1 MDLVFV
7 HFNTKLPRHLELN
20 IERSLRLFPMRNVHL
35 LTDQDVG
42 HLSGTSLRIHHLS
55 QDNRWH
61 ELNSSLIHP
70 KDFRGNFWL
79 TSLARFFALS
89 DFAEIHKEPFLHI
102 ESDVLISNDFPFE
115 TLSELNYDLAFPIV
129 SNSQAIA
136 STLYIRNHSAAKL
149 LANYSLKCSRENT
162 STTDMLVLYNFMT
175 EFPDL
180 ATILPSAF
188 SNARSLESLSCRQ
201 KVIDSEVY
209 FKAAFDGFDFGR
221 FLFGD
226 DPRNARGFSILR
238 KKDPNSF
245 LDVGNLTLVTT
256 ENRTFPSIR
265 VKSNGDLIPL
275 HSLHIHSKNLS
286 LFRFEKGTE
295 LIVRAVE
302 NSSLPPQKIFV
313 FTVFCKS
320 AMQAIWRR
328 IRRKITP

>member
-20 IERSLRLFPMRNVHL
+20 IERSLRLFPVRNVHL

-42 HLSGTSLRIHHLS
+42 HLRGRNLRIHHLS

-89 DFAEIHKEPFLHI
+89 DFAEVHKAPFLHI
-102 ESDVLISNDFPFE
+102 ESDVLISNDFPFD
-115 TLSELNYDLAFPIV
+115 TLSELKYDLAFPIV

-149 LANYSLKCSRENT
+149 LANYSLECSRQNS
-162 STTDMLVLYNFMT
+162 STTDMLVLFNFMS

-180 ATILPSAF
+180 VSILPSGF
-188 SNARSLESLSCRQ
+188 SHARSLEALSCRQ
-201 KVIDSEVY
+201 KVIDSEIY
-209 FKAAFDGFDFGR
+209 FRAAFDGFDFGR

-238 KKDPNSF
+238 KNDQNTF

-265 VKSNGDLIPL
+265 LKSNGELIPL
-275 HSLHIHSKNLS
+275 YSLHIHSKNLS
-286 LFRFEKGTE
+286 LFKSEKE
-295 LIVRAVE
+295 AQLIKRAVE

-313 FTVFCKS
+313 FKVFCKS

-328 IRRKITP
+328 IRRVVKL

>member
-42 HLSGTSLRIHHLS
+42 RLRRTNLRIHRLS

-89 DFAEIHKEPFLHI
+89 DFAEAHKAPFLHI
-102 ESDVLISNDFPFE
+102 ESDVLISNDFPFD
-115 TLSELNYDLAFPIV
+115 TLSELKCDLAFPIV

-136 STLYIRNHSAAKL
+136 STLYIRNHSAAKE
-149 LANYSLKCSRENT
+149 LANYSLKCSRENS

-188 SNARSLESLSCRQ
+188 SHARTLESLSCRQ
-201 KVIDSEVY
+201 KVIDSEMY

-265 VKSNGDLIPL
+265 RKSDGELIPL

-286 LFRFEKGTE
+286 VFRFKKETQ
-295 LIVRAVE
+295 LIKRAVE

-320 AMQAIWRR
+320 AMKAIWRR
-328 IRRKITP
+328 IRRVINL

>member
-1 MDLVFV
+1 MDLVFA

-20 IERSLRLFPMRNVHL
+20 LERTLCLFPASNVHL
-35 LTDQDVG
+35 LTDQNVG
-42 HLSGTSLRIHHLS
+42 YLSRTRLQIHHLS
-55 QDNRWH
+55 QDNRWN

-79 TSLARFFALS
+79 TSLARFFALA
-89 DFAEIHKEPFLHI
+89 DFAEIQRKPFLHI

-115 TLSELNYDLAFPIV
+115 TLNKLNYDLAFPIV
-129 SNSQAIA
+129 NNFQAIA
-136 STLYIRNHSAAKL
+136 STLYIRNHSAAEL
-149 LANYSLKCSRENT
+149 LANYSLECSREDS
-162 STTDMLVLYNFMT
+162 STTDMLVLYNFMNK
-175 EFPDL
+175 FPDV

-188 SNARSLESLSCRQ
+188 SESGNLKALSCSQ
-201 KVIDSEVY
+201 KVIDSEEY

-245 LDVGNLTLVTT
+245 LDVGNLKLVTT
-256 ENRTFPSIR
+256 KNRTFPSVH

-286 LFRFEKGTE
+286 LFRIEEGTD
-295 LIVRAVE
+295 LIKLAVD
-302 NSSLPPQKIFV
+302 NASLPPQKIFV
-313 FTVFCKS
+313 FTVFCRS
-320 AMQAIWRR
+320 AMQAFWRR
-328 IRRKITP
+328 VKRIIAS